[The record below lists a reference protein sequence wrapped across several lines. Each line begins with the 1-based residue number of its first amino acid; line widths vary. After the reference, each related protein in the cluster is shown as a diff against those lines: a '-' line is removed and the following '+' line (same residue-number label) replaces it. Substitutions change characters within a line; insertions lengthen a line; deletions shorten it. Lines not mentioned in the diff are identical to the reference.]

1 MADATP
7 DGKATKFATRR
18 LTARQLE
25 VWCDSIAQGESAFP
39 SDVTPDDFKRIVIG
53 VGRRRRQ
60 WLFNFIAEAIAND
73 IVRKNAHLKGDE
85 RC

>member
-1 MADATP
+1 MTDATP
-7 DGKATKFATRR
+7 DGKATKLATRR

-39 SDVTPDDFKRIVIG
+39 GDVTPDDFKRIVVG

-60 WLFNFIAEAIAND
+60 WLLNFIAEAIAND
-73 IVRKNAHLKGDE
+73 IVHANPQLKGNTK
-85 RC
+85 C